1 MPPTPTSRPPRTH
14 VSVQVARGGGP
25 GRAEPTGEAVST
37 RGRHRTPDAG
47 RMPDP
52 EVVGRVAPTRAAVVP
67 TQPGAPSRH
76 TAPAQRSATAE
87 RSATAQRTATAK
99 RSAPAQRSAATVRG
113 AGTPAAAPAASVTG
127 RPALTRTTPS
137 RPAGRSWT
145 RAAGGHDDA
154 VTDLVAGLTRRG
166 DDGEP
171 DAPATGPVPGLLGLA
186 LGVLA
191 LLGAVVAAA
200 EPGIVVPVLGPLGTS
215 PLALAVLLATALLAT
230 ACAALGVGRHRSAR
244 AAAVTGV
251 VVGLAAVAAAVLPL
265 LAL

>member
-1 MPPTPTSRPPRTH
+1 MPPTPTSRPPRTR

-25 GRAEPTGEAVST
+25 ARGESAGEAMST

-52 EVVGRVAPTRAAVVP
+52 EVVGRVAPSRAAVVP

-76 TAPAQRSATAE
+76 TAPAQRSAPA
-87 RSATAQRTATAK
+87 R
-99 RSAPAQRSAATVRG
+99 RSAPAVRA
-113 AGTPAAAPAASVTG
+113 AGTRAPAGSTTTRRAPARAGTTANPG
-127 RPALTRTTPS
+127 RL
-137 RPAGRSWT
+137 AGGWGP
-145 RAAGGHDDA
+145 RAGGGHDDA
-154 VTDLVAGLTRRG
+154 VTDLVSGLNHRG
-166 DDGEP
+166 DDGAP

-200 EPGIVVPVLGPLGTS
+200 APAIVVPVLGPLGTS

-230 ACAALGVGRHRSAR
+230 ACAGLGVGRHRSAR